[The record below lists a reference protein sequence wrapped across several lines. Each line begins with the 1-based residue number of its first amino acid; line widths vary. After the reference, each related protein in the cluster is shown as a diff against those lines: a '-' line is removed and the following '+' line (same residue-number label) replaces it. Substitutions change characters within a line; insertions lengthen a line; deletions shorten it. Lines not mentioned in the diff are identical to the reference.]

1 MKRIAVINDIS
12 GFGKCSLTAALP
24 VISALGIEACPLPT
38 AILSNQTGYPSF
50 FCTDYTENLY
60 SYIDEWRKMGVKFDG
75 ILTGYITSVKQAEI
89 ICEFVEE
96 FADGNSLVFVD
107 PVMADDGVLYD
118 TYDKALCEKVKKL
131 TKKANIITPNL
142 TELCIICGVDYE
154 KISRENNVREIAKI
168 AASLLTDTLKTVIVT
183 GVKNSDEIQ
192 NIIVDKNGE
201 AVVKSR
207 LIGGSYSGTGDL
219 FSSVVCAE
227 AVKGKS
233 ILHAVNLATVF
244 LQKSIED
251 TYKENTDRNYGVNF
265 QQHLEVLIYEQEQK
279 SHYKHCNNCSFCFAD
294 CTYDISNQNADRHK

>member
-1 MKRIAVINDIS
+1 MMKRIAVINDLS
-12 GFGKCSLTAALP
+12 GFGRCSLTAALP

-60 SYIDEWRKMGVKFDG
+60 SYINEWKKLGVKFDG
-75 ILTGYITSVKQAEI
+75 ILTGYLTSAKQAEI
-89 ICEFVEE
+89 IYDFVEE
-96 FADGNSLVFVD
+96 FADVNTLVFVD

-118 TYDKALCEKVKKL
+118 TYDSNLCKKVKKL
-131 TKKANIITPNL
+131 TKRANIIAPNL
-142 TELCIICGVDYE
+142 TELCILCDADYE
-154 KISRENNVREIAKI
+154 KVTRENSIQKTSEI

-183 GVKNSDEIQ
+183 GVKIGGEIH

-251 TYKENTDRNYGVNF
+251 SYKENTDRNYGVNF
-265 QQHLEVLIYEQEQK
+265 QQHLEMLIYE
-279 SHYKHCNNCSFCFAD
+279 
-294 CTYDISNQNADRHK
+294 

>member
-1 MKRIAVINDIS
+1 MMKRIAVINDLS
-12 GFGKCSLTAALP
+12 GFGRCSLTAALP

-60 SYIDEWRKMGVKFDG
+60 SYINEWKKLGVKFDG
-75 ILTGYITSVKQAEI
+75 ILTGYLTSAKQAEI
-89 ICEFVEE
+89 IYDFVEE
-96 FADGNSLVFVD
+96 FADVNTLVFVD

-118 TYDKALCEKVKKL
+118 TYDSNLCKKVKKL
-131 TKKANIITPNL
+131 TEKANIIAPNL
-142 TELCIICGVDYE
+142 TELCILCDADYE
-154 KISRENNVREIAKI
+154 KVTHENSIQKTSEI

-183 GVKNSDEIQ
+183 GVKIGGEIH

-251 TYKENTDRNYGVNF
+251 SYKENTDRNYGVNF
-265 QQHLEVLIYEQEQK
+265 QQHLEMLIYE
-279 SHYKHCNNCSFCFAD
+279 
-294 CTYDISNQNADRHK
+294 